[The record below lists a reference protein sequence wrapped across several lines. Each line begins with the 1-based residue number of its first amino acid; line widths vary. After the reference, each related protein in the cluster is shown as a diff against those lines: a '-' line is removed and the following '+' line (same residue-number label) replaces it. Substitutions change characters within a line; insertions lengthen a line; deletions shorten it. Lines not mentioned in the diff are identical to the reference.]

1 MSNARFARFF
11 VMCFFATATVAT
23 AQRRHYTCEEAAR
36 IVESTQV
43 AETDPQVGWAL
54 SEITGCPDGPAA
66 IAVRWRMTGDRP
78 DALLQLRTWNYMIR
92 DQRIADAAMF
102 VARDPARP
110 TDLRLVALQTLVA
123 YFDSSAT
130 VELEALRNPPRFP
143 SLAGVDHPTLRVG
156 TQPPE
161 AGMPDRVQALAR
173 DLTADPNPVVARAA
187 RAVWQALTDRRPMIA
202 LLAPGTLSLEN
213 LCDRKFRI
221 ANRSKIDL
229 SVRLKLSGG
238 RPPRQARIPAEG
250 SLDLRLATDTLRLL
264 YDGREIATAT
274 ASQTECR

>member
-1 MSNARFARFF
+1 MSHARLARSFLIC
-11 VMCFFATATVAT
+11 VFATATPAI

-43 AETDPQVGWAL
+43 VETDPQAGWAL
-54 SEITGCPDGPAA
+54 SEIAGCPDGPAA
-66 IAVRWRMTGDRP
+66 IAARWRMTGDRP
-78 DALLQLRTWNYMIR
+78 DALLQLRTWNYMLR
-92 DQRIADAAMF
+92 DQRIAEAAMA

-130 VELEALRNPPRFP
+130 MELETLRNPPRFP
-143 SLAGVDHPTLRVG
+143 SLGHVSHPTLRVG
-156 TQPPE
+156 TQPPG
-161 AGMPDRVQALAR
+161 ADMPDHVQALAR
-173 DLTADPNPVVARAA
+173 DLTADPDTVVARAA

-213 LCDRKFRI
+213 LCDRKFHI

-229 SVRLKLSGG
+229 TVELILSGG
-238 RPPRQARIPAEG
+238 RPPRLDRIPAEG
-250 SLDLRLATDTLRLL
+250 RLDLRLATDTVHLL
-264 YDGREIATAT
+264 YAGREIAVAM